1 MSMADSYSEASTEED
16 LQVCGD
22 DCGEYWSRLKQPVKR
37 FSPAQT
43 ASLKA
48 SYANGMV
55 GTGKQYQVLIE
66 KTASGTALS
75 ISQVKVLTMV
85 AIYHALRNFKLVYT
99 KLG

>member
-1 MSMADSYSEASTEED
+1 MSMEDSYSEASTEED
-16 LQVCGD
+16 LQVRGD
-22 DCGEYWSRLKQPVKR
+22 DCGEDRLKQPVKR

-75 ISQVKVLTMV
+75 ISQVKVLTWLQFV
-85 AIYHALRNFKLVYT
+85 IH
-99 KLG
+99 